1 MGFKKDWIE
10 TDAFKKIEE
19 KYDVQLGRP
28 CGEGWA
34 PLIDRLIGD
43 LIALGWDKHIGQV
56 KEKFGGLRFYIGSGT
71 SEIFDRIDKA
81 EAESQITCE
90 NCGEPGHER
99 GGGWIKT
106 LCDNC
111 DGTEVD

>member
-1 MGFKKDWIE
+1 MAFLKEWIE
-10 TDAFKKIEE
+10 TDAFKKIED
-19 KYDVQLGRP
+19 KYGVQLGRP

-43 LIALGWDKHIGQV
+43 IIKLGWNKEIAQV
-56 KEKFGGLRFYIGSGT
+56 KEKFGGLRFYINAAPDAVH
-71 SEIFDRIDKA
+71 DRINQA
-81 EAESQITCE
+81 EDESFITCE
-90 NCGEPGHER
+90 NCGEPGQPR

-111 DGTEVD
+111 NGTEVD